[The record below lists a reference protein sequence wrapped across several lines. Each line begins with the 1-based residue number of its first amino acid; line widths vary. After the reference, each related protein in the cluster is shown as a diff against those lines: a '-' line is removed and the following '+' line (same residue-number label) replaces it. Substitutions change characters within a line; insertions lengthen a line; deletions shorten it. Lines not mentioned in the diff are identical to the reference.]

1 MPKLTDIYDIPSWKR
16 MRGKAK
22 EGWVRPTVSQ
32 FLTTMPHFYH
42 IQSIRT
48 YFGDSRDGSLET
60 TGNVSFSSTT
70 DGDTVYKYFDNLVI
84 NPGHTVTVAN
94 RCKGLVIYCEGDCYI
109 GGTLTMTARGCVGAG
124 EYFAPNGLN
133 EIETT
138 DGVVRDLTIPPTGGA
153 AHGYVTSTRTGNSA
167 SNGACGGGGSG
178 KVDTGYAGG
187 GGAGTTWCGGAG
199 GGGGL
204 RAGSTSYVH
213 NGSSTGGAG
222 GQASRV
228 SGTYNDWSV
237 GGGAGNPGG
246 AGNGQIDG
254 ITSWDNLPYS
264 TKVGRAGSTG
274 AGGLLILCVK
284 GDLTIAGSV
293 TSNGTKGGTAYAPGG
308 SSGGGGITILYHG
321 EYTKTGSI
329 STAGGAASRVT
340 GYGAG
345 GAGGSGS
352 LRIYQVK

>member
-1 MPKLTDIYDIPSWKR
+1 

-109 GGTLTMTARGCVGAG
+109 GGTLTMTARGCKGAG
-124 EYFAPNGLN
+124 EYFAPNGLDA
-133 EIETT
+133 IETA
-138 DGVVRDLTIPPTGGA
+138 DGTLDLTIPPTGGA
-153 AHGYVTSTRTGNSA
+153 ATGLPYIGAGRTRINGKNA

-178 KVDTGYAGG
+178 EVNYGYAGG
-187 GGAGTTWCGGAG
+187 GAAGTTWCGGAG
-199 GGGGL
+199 GGGNL
-204 RAGSTSYVH
+204 RFNSTAVNSGGA
-213 NGSSTGGAG
+213 NGGAG
-222 GQASRV
+222 GAGFGGGSYT
-228 SGTYNDWSV
+228 GWSC
-237 GGGAGNPGG
+237 GGGAGNAGG
-246 AGNGQIDG
+246 AGNGKIDG
-254 ITSWDNLPYS
+254 TSSWDNLPYA
-264 TKVGRAGSTG
+264 TKVGKAGSTG
-274 AGGLLILCVK
+274 SGGLLILCVK
-284 GDLTIAGSV
+284 GDLTVEGSI
-293 TSNGTKGGTAYAPGG
+293 TSNGTKGGTGFMCGG

-329 STAGGAASRVT
+329 STAGGSSAYIS
-340 GYGAG
+340 GYSAG